1 MPRALRWS
9 ATARR
14 CSSRLRLHRRQC
26 CRGQVGHPPGWQHA
40 QTLVARHGRQPG
52 GALLVVPA
60 QELFPGVALAR
71 RRAERCQHHWLAVEQ
86 GHIAQQPTRSARP
99 EVVVGG
105 QQGVEAS
112 HLTGSGQA
120 HLKTSE

>member
-1 MPRALRWS
+1 MPA
-9 ATARR
+9 
-14 CSSRLRLHRRQC
+14 
-26 CRGQVGHPPGWQHA
+26 PGWQDA
-40 QTLVARHGRQPG
+40 QTLVACQAGKPA

-60 QELFPGVALAR
+60 QELLPRTALPR
-71 RRAERCQHHWLAVEQ
+71 RGAEGRQHHRLAVEQ
-86 GHIAQQPTRSARP
+86 GHIAQQPARAARP

-105 QQGVEAS
+105 QQGVEAA